1 MNLNRTSS
9 LDGLPGGAD
18 DDSEVM
24 SVLDGYLSA
33 IEAGQPPDPDKLLAD
48 HPALAGQL
56 RAYLRVMSVAGRLA
70 EDSSAASSSA
80 STAPAPRSSALSTLD
95 LGRGPRPHVHLLE
108 IPDEREPLLIPRS
121 TEMPA
126 YDGRPWARTSSRARS
141 RAAEWGQSSAAAMPT
156 WGESWRSKCCSI
168 HTRVTPKLLVDL
180 SRKPRLAGSSSTPG

>member
-80 STAPAPRSSALSTLD
+80 STAPAPELECALD
-95 LGRGPRPHVHLLE
+95 
-108 IPDEREPLLIPRS
+108 
-121 TEMPA
+121 
-126 YDGRPWARTSSRARS
+126 ARS
-141 RAAEWGQSSAAAMPT
+141 GTWSADPMFICSKFPT
-156 WGESWRSKCCSI
+156 NASRS
-168 HTRVTPKLLVDL
+168 
-180 SRKPRLAGSSSTPG
+180 